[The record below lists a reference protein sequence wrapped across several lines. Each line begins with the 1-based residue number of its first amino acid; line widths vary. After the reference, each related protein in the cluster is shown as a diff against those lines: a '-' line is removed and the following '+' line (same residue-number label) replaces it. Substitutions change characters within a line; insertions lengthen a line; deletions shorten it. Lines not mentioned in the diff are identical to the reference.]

1 MAIHL
6 CGIPADWQHPS
17 DRPCPGKFNGRWRLA
32 SRLLV
37 HSRLVARNWLE
48 RLAWAQIATEQGYEA
63 SGSLA
68 QTAALYG
75 TSRDEFKDCIAQRVE
90 GGAE

>member
-17 DRPCPGKFNGRWRLA
+17 DRPCSGKFNGRWRLA

-37 HSRLVARNWLE
+37 HSRLVARKWLE
-48 RLAWAQIATEQGYEA
+48 RLAWAQITTEQGYEA
-63 SGSLA
+63 SGSPGSNRSPVRHAPWRIQGLH
-68 QTAALYG
+68 
-75 TSRDEFKDCIAQRVE
+75 R
-90 GGAE
+90 AES

>member
-17 DRPCPGKFNGRWRLA
+17 DRPCPGKFNGRWRLV

-37 HSRLVARNWLE
+37 HSRLVSRNWLE

-63 SGSLA
+63 SGSLG
-68 QTAALYG
+68 LNR
-75 TSRDEFKDCIAQRVE
+75 SPVRHEP
-90 GGAE
+90 